1 MTSWKKENK
10 MKLKMWYSLDKYRES
25 ENYSDTVQTLEGE
38 MYYVN
43 TPLAGSFITVEDK
56 EGKITSI
63 SRELVLKIEWET
75 LPKWSLLNETQVVD
89 SAKMRLM
96 NLDHEIQQGKDHLD
110 QEKRL
115 KETLETDV
123 GRN

>member
-25 ENYSDTVQTLEGE
+25 ENYSDTIQTLEGE

>member
-10 MKLKMWYSLDKYRES
+10 MRLKMWYSLDKYRES

-56 EGKITSI
+56 EGNITSI

-75 LPKWSLLNETQVVD
+75 LPKWSILNETQVVD
-89 SAKMRLM
+89 SAKMRLT
-96 NLDHEIQQGKDHLD
+96 NLDHEIKQAREHLD

-115 KETLETDV
+115 KESLDNDV

>member
-1 MTSWKKENK
+1 

-25 ENYSDTVQTLEGE
+25 ENYSDTIQTLEGE

>member
-89 SAKMRLM
+89 SAKMRLK

-115 KETLETDV
+115 KETLENDV